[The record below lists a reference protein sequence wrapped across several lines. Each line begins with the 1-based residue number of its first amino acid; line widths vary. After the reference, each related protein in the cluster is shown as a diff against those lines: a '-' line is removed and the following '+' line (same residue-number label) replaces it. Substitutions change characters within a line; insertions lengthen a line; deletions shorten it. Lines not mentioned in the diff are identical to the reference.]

1 MGRKIA
7 VVLFNL
13 GGPDSDKTVKPFLKN
28 LFRDPAIIGAPLPI
42 RWFLARLISTT
53 RAPSVIKNYAMMD
66 AGGGSPLLPETQKQA
81 HALTASLQEKLPED
95 EVRCF

>member
-28 LFRDPAIIGAPLPI
+28 LFRDPA
-42 RWFLARLISTT
+42 F
-53 RAPSVIKNYAMMD
+53 
-66 AGGGSPLLPETQKQA
+66 AGF
-81 HALTASLQEKLPED
+81 SLG
-95 EVRCF
+95 